1 MRNDNNN
8 NSALQAVATAGIA
21 TIAAASKTPFLTAF
35 KITIG
40 IGLASALMS
49 LLTIAGCAASFG
61 AVIYLV
67 K

>member
-1 MRNDNNN
+1 MRNNNDS
-8 NSALQAVATAGIA
+8 NSNTLVTAGIA

-49 LLTIAGCAASFG
+49 LLTIAGCAASVG
-61 AVIYLV
+61 TVIYLV